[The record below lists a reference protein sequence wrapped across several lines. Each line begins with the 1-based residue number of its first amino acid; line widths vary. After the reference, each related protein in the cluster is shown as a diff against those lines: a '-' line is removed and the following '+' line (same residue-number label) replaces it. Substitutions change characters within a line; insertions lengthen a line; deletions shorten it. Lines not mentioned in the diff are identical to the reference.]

1 MITLLLCVSIKFVS
15 VNHEL
20 EAGWKLMYVGVNLTS
35 VGLVFEL
42 QKDLVSGVAYYLPL
56 QRESIT

>member
-20 EAGWKLMYVGVNLTS
+20 EAGCKLMYVGVNLTS

-42 QKDLVSGVAYYLPL
+42 QKVSGVAYYLPL